1 MPVTT
6 LRTRAQIDAL
16 EDELSLAGAEL
27 ADLCLRPATHV
38 NLAQIAALAAK
49 IGALAGGAHS
59 TN

>member
-16 EDELSLAGAEL
+16 EDQLSLAGDAL
-27 ADLCLRPATHV
+27 AQLCQRPATAA

-49 IGALAGGAHS
+49 IGALAGGET